1 MSHFR
6 QILASLPV
14 AFLAFSSTA
23 FAQPTLTLS
32 ADIVTPGLATVA
44 TVTGPAGQHFA
55 IIGSSAKAGVS
66 HAGVALAVGPDLAI
80 LALGVL
86 DGTGQTTINI
96 TPPFLLS
103 ALDRYYLQAAVSVS
117 PAFTTIAVSPGRV
130 VRNRDLVDNLPG
142 SQGPAG
148 PAGPVAPTAP
158 VAPVAP

>member
-1 MSHFR
+1 MLVSHFR

-14 AFLAFSSTA
+14 AFLALGATA

-55 IIGSSAKAGVS
+55 VIGSSAKAGLS

-86 DGTGQTTINI
+86 DGTGQATINI
-96 TPPFLLS
+96 TPPFLLT
-103 ALDRYYLQAAVSVS
+103 ALDRYYPVSYTHLTL
-117 PAFTTIAVSPGRV
+117 PT
-130 VRNRDLVDNLPG
+130 NREV
-142 SQGPAG
+142 
-148 PAGPVAPTAP
+148 
-158 VAPVAP
+158 